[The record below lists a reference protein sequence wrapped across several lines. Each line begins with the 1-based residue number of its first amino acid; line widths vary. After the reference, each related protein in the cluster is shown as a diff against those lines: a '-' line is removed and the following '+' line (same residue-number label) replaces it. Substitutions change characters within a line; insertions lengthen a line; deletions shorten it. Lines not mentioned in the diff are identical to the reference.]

1 MQGKELFPSMKLKD
15 VRKKRGLSQEKISRI
30 VNISLKHYQNIEHG
44 ITMPTVNIA
53 LHICEVLDVDPREI
67 DEWKDR
73 RPSV

>member
-1 MQGKELFPSMKLKD
+1 MKLKD
-15 VRKKRGLSQEKISRI
+15 VREKKGLTQEHVSRA

-44 ITMPTVNIA
+44 ITTPTVNIA
-53 LHICEVLDVDPREI
+53 LHICEILKVDPRKI

>member
-1 MQGKELFPSMKLKD
+1 MKLKA
-15 VRKKRGLSQEKISRI
+15 VREKKGLTQEHVSRA

-44 ITMPTVNIA
+44 ITTPTVNIA
-53 LHICEVLDVDPREI
+53 LHICEILNVDPRKI

>member
-1 MQGKELFPSMKLKD
+1 MKLKD
-15 VRKKRGLSQEKISRI
+15 VREKKKLTQEHVSRA

-44 ITMPTVNIA
+44 ITTPTVNIA
-53 LHICEVLDVDPREI
+53 LHICEILKIDPRKI

>member
-1 MQGKELFPSMKLKD
+1 MKLKD
-15 VRKKRGLSQEKISRI
+15 AREKKRLTQEYVSRA

-53 LHICEVLDVDPREI
+53 LHICEVLNVDPREI

>member
-1 MQGKELFPSMKLKD
+1 MKLKE
-15 VRKKRGLSQEKISRI
+15 VREKRGLSQEKVSRAI
-30 VNISLKHYQNIEHG
+30 NISLKHYQNIEHG

-53 LHICEVLDVDPREI
+53 LHICEILEVDPRDI

>member
-1 MQGKELFPSMKLKD
+1 MKLKD

>member
-1 MQGKELFPSMKLKD
+1 MKLSKA
-15 VRKKRGLSQEKISRI
+15 RNEQNFTQEKMSRLI
-30 VNISLKHYQNIEHG
+30 NVSLKHYQNIEHG

-53 LHICEVLDVDPREI
+53 LHICEILEVDPRDI